1 MEGRENMS
9 TTTIRVSCLDQRL
22 MLTSTPVIASGGRNE
37 NEVIFSFCPLWN
49 DFEKIA
55 VFYRDKDR
63 VYSALL
69 ENDVCTVP
77 WEVLVNAGD
86 FFFSVFGTKDGI
98 TRTSEIV
105 KYRIVEGA
113 ITEATEQSDPT
124 PDIYEQLLEA
134 YSDAMLRLSVHVH
147 GNLTRDGKV
156 GTEQGRFL
164 TTGAGGAV
172 QSSTPKAAR
181 DLLGYAAV
189 ATSGSYKDLKDKPE
203 IPTVVDTVS
212 EDDENAISGAAV
224 IAYAQPKVTISTV
237 DLVDGVSELADG
249 EVYLVYE

>member
-77 WEVLVNAGD
+77 WEVLVDAGD

-147 GNLTRDGKV
+147 GNIKRDGAI
-156 GTEQGRFL
+156 GTTANLPVFTGSNGVLETKTPANARTALGLHAVAASGSYNDL
-164 TTGAGGAV
+164 TNKPSLAT
-172 QSSTPKAAR
+172 
-181 DLLGYAAV
+181 V
-189 ATSGSYKDLKDKPE
+189 ATSGSYDDLTNKPQ
-203 IPTVVDTVS
+203 IPNIAVVDTDPGEGVAS
-212 EDDENAISGAAV
+212 DFPEG
-224 IAYAQPKVTISTV
+224 TV
-237 DLVDGVSELADG
+237 VFAP
-249 EVYLVYE
+249 

>member
-1 MEGRENMS
+1 MS
-9 TTTIRVSCLDQRL
+9 ATTIRVSCLDQRL
-22 MLTSTPVIASGGRNE
+22 MLTASPVIASGGRNE

-55 VFYRDKDR
+55 IFYRDKDR

-77 WEVLVNAGD
+77 WEVLVDAGD

-98 TRTSEIV
+98 TRTSDIV
-105 KYRIVEGA
+105 RYRIVEGA

-134 YSDAMLRLSVHVH
+134 YSDAMVRLSVHVH

-156 GTEQGRFL
+156 GTEQGHFL

-181 DLLGYAAV
+181 DLLGCAAV
-189 ATSGSYKDLKDKPE
+189 ATSGSYKDLKDKPSLATVATSGNYNDLTDKPP
-203 IPTVVDTVS
+203 IPNIAVMDADPGEGVPTGHPEGTVVF
-212 EDDENAISGAAV
+212 A
-224 IAYAQPKVTISTV
+224 P
-237 DLVDGVSELADG
+237 
-249 EVYLVYE
+249 